1 MYVDKL
7 LLTKS
12 SMLFQAAKTEYHTFS
27 SLVRVLV
34 KYCTSE
40 LDKARAIFRY
50 FHREQDKLITN
61 EGRISQSLYLNTIC
75 AVDINHLSRY
85 ITEKKFEHR
94 NWFLFYPEEGNTRG
108 APTDLLRSLAP
119 AHSFLNGS
127 RAICAGALSLE
138 LRRKHC
144 CTRECAPT
152 PACTLSSSK
161 DSARFSHLI
170 TVPAVCKSLE
180 WIVNPLPRRRST
192 SRPRSLW
199 TTVGGTP
206 GTRSTSPAAGV
217 SCSRTGPPCKC
228 RPRWGKNNGKQ

>member
-119 AHSFLNGS
+119 VHSFFERLKRN
-127 RAICAGALSLE
+127 
-138 LRRKHC
+138 LRRGVEFGIETKALLYK
-144 CTRECAPT
+144 RMCAY
-152 PACTLSSSK
+152 AGLHAIVIKGFCKVLASYHS
-161 DSARFSHLI
+161 
-170 TVPAVCKSLE
+170 VCRL
-180 WIVNPLPRRRST
+180 
-192 SRPRSLW
+192 
-199 TTVGGTP
+199 
-206 GTRSTSPAAGV
+206 
-217 SCSRTGPPCKC
+217 
-228 RPRWGKNNGKQ
+228 